1 MINIMIDA
9 GHGPETA
16 GKRSPDGV
24 LREFGFTSAVADLVK
39 KILTAEGVSISFA
52 HNGRERC
59 PASRTD

>member
-39 KILTAEGVSISFA
+39 QYSD
-52 HNGRERC
+52 R
-59 PASRTD
+59 